1 MSISYHMNIARI
13 IAENE
18 FKAIAANPLVIVVG
32 VIVIFMAFIN
42 GYGGYGGS
50 SRIDVSYFKVGQ
62 DSFMQG
68 LMQIWYNTVFICNI
82 MAAFLGVISIA
93 KERWTRSINVLLIK
107 PLYKM
112 DIVGGKFAGI
122 SVFLFIFISLV
133 LAFTTV
139 MLIIFFKEPLSYY
152 ELFMRLLAYIIILTG
167 ECSLVAA
174 LTMLVGSAVNNLI
187 GSITLVITY
196 IYAEWLSPITS
207 LDVLSFIT
215 PEGLLIKMS
224 NPITTSGY
232 VTELFNTLVPFTQ
245 WLSDAAPYFIFM
257 MLYIIA
263 VLVINCWAFAKVDD
277 I

>member
-1 MSISYHMNIARI
+1 MSINYHMNIVRI

-18 FKAIAANPLVIVVG
+18 FKAIAANPLVILVG

-50 SRIDVSYFKVGQ
+50 SRIDVSYYKVGQ

-107 PLYKM
+107 PIYKM
-112 DIVGGKFAGI
+112 DIVAGKFAGI
-122 SVFLFIFISLV
+122 SVFLLIFISLV

-152 ELFMRLLAYIIILTG
+152 ELFMRLFAYIIILTG

-174 LTMLVGSAVNNLI
+174 LTMLVGSAVNNFI
-187 GSITLVITY
+187 GSIAIVITY
-196 IYAEWLSPITS
+196 IYAEWISPITS
-207 LDVLSFIT
+207 LGDFSSIT
-215 PEGLLIKMS
+215 PGGLLVKMY
-224 NPITTSGY
+224 NPIKTSGY
-232 VTELFNTLVPFTQ
+232 ITELFNTLVPFTQ
-245 WLSDAAPYFIFM
+245 WLSDAAPYLIFLL
-257 MLYIIA
+257 LYLTAI
-263 VLVINCWAFAKVDD
+263 LVINCWAFVKVDD